1 MGNLVARKPTF
12 SSGIKALADYV
23 HNKGLKLGIYGDS
36 GGQQQSIKPRH
47 PLRQQKLPWKGTI
60 GNRKHE
66 KKQVH
71 RDLKEAMY
79 KQEGETH
86 GNCNRNHEKKGQPY
100 LGDAVQKGE
109 TLEEEKRQR

>member
-1 MGNLVARKPTF
+1 MK
-12 SSGIKALADYV
+12 
-23 HNKGLKLGIYGDS
+23 
-36 GGQQQSIKPRH
+36 
-47 PLRQQKLPWKGTI
+47 
-60 GNRKHE
+60 

-79 KQEGETH
+79 KQEVETH

-109 TLEEEKRQR
+109 TLEEEKRQRWAPTKHVTQVIHEVANEVQMHPKQV